1 MKVFQLELTKI
12 NLIRSEFQQ
21 MGEFFVL
28 YDL

>member
-12 NLIRSEFQQ
+12 NFIRSEFQQ